1 MTEGKGVVWVVVGP
15 TGVGKTALGIELALM
30 LQTEILG
37 CDARQFYRGME
48 IGSAAPTAAEQAR
61 VVHHFVGHLEV
72 TRDCS
77 AGEYAAEARPFL
89 EGLLAARKHAV
100 VVGGSGLYLRALLDG
115 LDEVPKDAAVRAA
128 LNARFGA
135 EGLAGLLA
143 QLDELDPAAGARID
157 RANPHRVIRALEATL
172 AGGRPYSTYLTGAA
186 STRAFDVVYIGLQ
199 ADPGRLAQRIHLRTS
214 AMLAAGWEAEARALL
229 PYRDRNA
236 LRTVGYREW
245 FACFD
250 GALGEAD
257 LASEIELRTRQYAKR
272 QMTWFRRLP
281 EVQWFEAGATEAV
294 LEWVEMHPK
303 RNNPCPEAV

>member
-1 MTEGKGVVWVVVGP
+1 MTDWKGVVWVVLGP
-15 TGVGKTALGIELALM
+15 TGVGKTALGIELAQQLE
-30 LQTEILG
+30 TEILG

-48 IGSAAPTAAEQAR
+48 IGSAAPTAAEQSQVR
-61 VVHHFVGHLEV
+61 HHFVGHLKV
-72 TRDCS
+72 TEDCS
-77 AGEYAAEARPFL
+77 AGEYAAEARPLL
-89 EGLLAARKHAV
+89 EGLLSARQHAV
-100 VVGGSGLYLRALLDG
+100 VVGGSGLYLKALLDG
-115 LDEVPKDAAVRAA
+115 LDPVPKDAAVRAE

-135 EGLAGLLA
+135 EGLAPLLT
-143 QLDELDPAAGARID
+143 QLDKMDPTAGARID
-157 RANPHRVIRALEATL
+157 RSNPHRVIRALEATL
-172 AGGRPYSTYLTGAA
+172 AGGRPYSTYLTGAP

-199 ADPGRLAQRIHLRTS
+199 ADPERLAERIHQRTT

-250 GALGEAD
+250 GVLGEAD

-272 QMTWFRRLP
+272 QMTWFRRIP
-281 EVQWFEAGATEAV
+281 EVQWFDAAETQAV

-303 RNNPCPEAV
+303 RNNPRPEAV